1 MEETLQAIHI
11 ALQAADL
18 TASQIDE
25 ILLVG
30 GATRTPMIRRRLLEV
45 FASEPRGEVD
55 ADLCVAMGAAIQGA
69 AIAGAEVSAVL
80 VDVTPYTFGTS
91 AIGELDGELYPYHYV
106 PIIARNTPI
115 PVRKSE
121 AFFTVADDQTVV
133 DVRIYQGENDGC
145 AREHPRSAN
154 SASRA

>member
-1 MEETLQAIHI
+1 M
-11 ALQAADL
+11 
-18 TASQIDE
+18 
-25 ILLVG
+25 
-30 GATRTPMIRRRLLEV
+30 
-45 FASEPRGEVD
+45 
-55 ADLCVAMGAAIQGA
+55 
-69 AIAGAEVSAVL
+69 L

-121 AFFTVADDQTVV
+121 AFFTVVDDQTAV
-133 DVRIYQGENDGC
+133 DVTDLSGRG
-145 AREHPRSAN
+145 RRMRSRTSRSAS